1 MLKMKVSH
9 KVISFVMLLIIGVE
23 IFSPTAT
30 DVSAEVSLGQLCS
43 ASPFQNLSSLT
54 HP

>member
-1 MLKMKVSH
+1 MKVSH

-30 DVSAEVSLGQLCS
+30 DVSAEVSLGQLYS
-43 ASPFQNLSSLT
+43 ASPFRNLGSRT
-54 HP
+54 PP